1 MPSLGRRR
9 PRAPAPFAYSSIED
23 HVPTVVG
30 KYMLEIEV
38 LSWLGTRHNEDKV
51 CHNLPPLDSRDGSWP
66 DLGPRRRA
74 SKAEWSEDSATGEAE
89 GGHDELRESRGHT
102 ERGRRMRSWVIIR
115 NSRNHTSGQGSA
127 TGK

>member
-51 CHNLPPLDSRDGSWP
+51 CHNLPPLDSRD
-66 DLGPRRRA
+66 DRGPTWGLAVVRRKLSGQKTPRP
-74 SKAEWSEDSATGEAE
+74 
-89 GGHDELRESRGHT
+89 
-102 ERGRRMRSWVIIR
+102 GRRKADTR
-115 NSRNHTSGQGSA
+115 NCERA
-127 TGK
+127 E